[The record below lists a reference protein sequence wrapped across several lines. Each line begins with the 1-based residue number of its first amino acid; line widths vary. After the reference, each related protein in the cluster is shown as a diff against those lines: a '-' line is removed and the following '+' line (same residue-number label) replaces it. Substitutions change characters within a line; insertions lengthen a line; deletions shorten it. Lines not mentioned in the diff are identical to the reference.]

1 MEAIKI
7 KFSTIP
13 PAGIYEQ
20 ARDMFGVDFRQGV
33 VFTVGDTIHANKF
46 PLPAHLYAH
55 EKTHVIQQ
63 RAYSGGPNA
72 WWARYFTD
80 VYFRYS
86 QEMEAYR
93 VQYKY
98 YCTEEKDR
106 NKRAVFLHHLLKHIT
121 TIYGFDKFPVEKIKK
136 DLTK

>member
-1 MEAIKI
+1 METIEI

-13 PAGIYEQ
+13 PAGIYER

-46 PLPAHLYAH
+46 PLSADLYEH

-63 RAYSGGPNA
+63 RAYNGGPEA
-72 WWARYFTD
+72 WWERYFDD

-86 QEMEAYR
+86 QEIEAYR
-93 VQYKY
+93 VQYKF
-98 YCTEEKDR
+98 YCMNTKDR
-106 NKRAVFLHHLLKHIT
+106 NRRAVFLHHILGHIT
-121 TIYGFDKFPVEKIKK
+121 KIYGFDKFPVEKIKK